1 MASAR
6 FHAGGAVVAAADASA
21 HRMLVVAGMDSN
33 RRLLDSCELYDAVV
47 DRWLMEEAR
56 LLEEMR
62 CCAAPIAGG
71 SAVLAVQLDDEEKT
85 RCALLDVR
93 SSSACWQPMASA
105 PIASR
110 WHTVAAVGEYS
121 VVILGG
127 EDEENYDTDTTQL
140 YDARADRWS
149 ERTEWHLPAPSYCH
163 CASLID

>member
-110 WHTVAAVGEYS
+110 WHTVAAVGEHS
-121 VVILGG
+121 VVMFGG
-127 EDEENYDTDTTQL
+127 WDEDADTDTAQL

-149 ERTEWHLPAPSYCH
+149 ERAEWRLPAPSSGH
-163 CASLID
+163 CAVVIG

>member
-21 HRMLVVAGMDSN
+21 HRMLVVGGMDLN

-71 SAVLAVQLDDEEKT
+71 SAVLAVQLDDALCVARRAVQLGLLAADGIGTDCKQMAHC
-85 RCALLDVR
+85 RCCRRA
-93 SSSACWQPMASA
+93 
-105 PIASR
+105 
-110 WHTVAAVGEYS
+110 
-121 VVILGG
+121 LGG
-127 EDEENYDTDTTQL
+127 DVW
-140 YDARADRWS
+140 RMGR
-149 ERTEWHLPAPSYCH
+149 RCGH
-163 CASLID
+163 